1 MESFALLLVMLSMLG
16 GIFFIVAL
24 IIRKI
29 RKKPKNKVY
38 SRGLLI
44 SILAFVLGIVL
55 FAVFE
60 TPESKARYE
69 QQRIEEQ
76 KAKAKEEQAK
86 KEKAEREKAEKEQA
100 KKEQAEKEKAEKEQ
114 LKKEQAEKEKAKKE
128 QAKKEKAEREK
139 AEKERAKKEKAEREK
154 AKKEQAEQ
162 KEANK
167 EKNIKKAII
176 NVVGKENFDT
186 FNYVPENH
194 FALIKF
200 KGKENLTAKQSVRG
214 MYFDIYN
221 ILKDIQKD
229 IDVNVDFN
237 VTYPLQDTY
246 GNVTDDIVI
255 KATFKKKTIKKIN
268 FMNVSYK
275 NIPLI
280 ADEWWNHNALNI
292 AN

>member
-76 KAKAKEEQAK
+76 KAKAE
-86 KEKAEREKAEKEQA
+86 KEKD
-100 KKEQAEKEKAEKEQ
+100 KKEQGK
-114 LKKEQAEKEKAKKE
+114 KEKAKK
-128 QAKKEKAEREK
+128 K
-139 AEKERAKKEKAEREK
+139 K
-154 AKKEQAEQ
+154 AKKKQAEQ

>member
-29 RKKPKNKVY
+29 RKKPKNKMY

-44 SILAFVLGIVL
+44 SILAFVLGIIL

-76 KAKAKEEQAK
+76 KAQAQEEQA
-86 KEKAEREKAEKEQA
+86 Q
-100 KKEQAEKEKAEKEQ
+100 KEQAEKEKAEKEK

-139 AEKERAKKEKAEREK
+139 AEKEKAKKEKAEREK
-154 AKKEQAEQ
+154 AKKKQAEQ

-200 KGKENLTAKQSVRG
+200 KGSENLTNKMTVRG
-214 MYFDIYN
+214 MYLDIYN
-221 ILKDIQKD
+221 ILKGIQKD

-246 GNVTDDIVI
+246 GNVSEDIVI

-268 FMNVSYK
+268 FSNANYK
-275 NIPLI
+275 NIPRI

>member
-29 RKKPKNKVY
+29 RKKPKNKMY

-44 SILAFVLGIVL
+44 SILAFVLGIIL

-76 KAKAKEEQAK
+76 KAKAQEEQA
-86 KEKAEREKAEKEQA
+86 Q
-100 KKEQAEKEKAEKEQ
+100 KEQAEKEKAEKEK

-139 AEKERAKKEKAEREK
+139 AKKEKAEREK
-154 AKKEQAEQ
+154 AKKKQAEQ

-200 KGKENLTAKQSVRG
+200 KGSENLTNKMTVRG
-214 MYFDIYN
+214 MYLDIYN
-221 ILKDIQKD
+221 ILKGIQKD

-246 GNVTDDIVI
+246 GNVSEDIVI

-268 FMNVSYK
+268 FSNANYK
-275 NIPLI
+275 NIPRI

>member
-29 RKKPKNKVY
+29 RKKPKNKMY

-44 SILAFVLGIVL
+44 SILAFVLGIIL

-76 KAKAKEEQAK
+76 KAKAQEEQA
-86 KEKAEREKAEKEQA
+86 Q
-100 KKEQAEKEKAEKEQ
+100 
-114 LKKEQAEKEKAKKE
+114 KEQAEKEKAKKE

-139 AEKERAKKEKAEREK
+139 AEKEKAKKEKAEREK
-154 AKKEQAEQ
+154 AKKKQAEQ

-200 KGKENLTAKQSVRG
+200 KGSENLTNKMTVRG
-214 MYFDIYN
+214 MYLDIYN
-221 ILKDIQKD
+221 ILKGIQKD

-246 GNVTDDIVI
+246 GNVSEDIVI

-268 FMNVSYK
+268 FSNANYK
-275 NIPLI
+275 NIPRI

>member
-29 RKKPKNKVY
+29 RKKPKNKMY

-55 FAVFE
+55 FAVYE

-76 KAKAKEEQAK
+76 KAKAQEEQAKKEQAK
-86 KEKAEREKAEKEQA
+86 KEKAKKEQA

-128 QAKKEKAEREK
+128 QAKKEQ
-139 AEKERAKKEKAEREK
+139 AKKEKAEREK
-154 AKKEQAEQ
+154 AKKKQAEQ

-200 KGKENLTAKQSVRG
+200 KGSENLTNKMTVRG
-214 MYFDIYN
+214 MYLDIYN
-221 ILKDIQKD
+221 ILKGIQKD

-246 GNVTDDIVI
+246 GNVSEDIVI

-268 FMNVSYK
+268 FSNANYK
-275 NIPLI
+275 NIPRI